1 MILTTCAA
9 CAAPLKHD
17 APSCNRCETRY
28 CDAYCEAD
36 HWRRGHKQMCK
47 KIHRG
52 GNAEQYNADNKYKE
66 AVSVAVEACADD
78 TKGQTCYICTQAL
91 HWKTKE
97 GLVRGCAC
105 RGTAGFAHVS
115 CLAEQVKILVAKCE
129 AQIVEASDFDPVLE
143 NWFRWFR
150 CGLCEQEYHGVVKCA
165 LGWACWK
172 TYLGRPEDDW
182 ARCFAMTELGNGL
195 SAANHHEDALSV
207 REAEL
212 AMHLRLDADADEDY
226 YSDEDDSESLLT
238 VQSNLACSYYHL
250 GRYEESL
257 RLRREVYLKRLKV
270 FRIYGEE
277 DRDLL
282 IEANNLAASL
292 LQRRSFKV
300 AKHLLRKWI
309 PVARRVLGDS
319 NEITLQLR
327 RTYGEALYKNVDATL
342 DDLREAVEAL
352 EDVGRIARRVFGSAH
367 PTTASV
373 ECALE
378 TSRAMLRA
386 LWCPRIAV
394 FEEFCEMGGEDESG

>member
-1 MILTTCAA
+1 M
-9 CAAPLKHD
+9 
-17 APSCNRCETRY
+17 
-28 CDAYCEAD
+28 
-36 HWRRGHKQMCK
+36 
-47 KIHRG
+47 
-52 GNAEQYNADNKYKE
+52 
-66 AVSVAVEACADD
+66 
-78 TKGQTCYICTQAL
+78 
-91 HWKTKE
+91 
-97 GLVRGCAC
+97 RGCAC

-212 AMHLRLDADADEDY
+212 AMHLRLDADA
-226 YSDEDDSESLLT
+226 DEDDSESLLT

>member
-1 MILTTCAA
+1 M
-9 CAAPLKHD
+9 
-17 APSCNRCETRY
+17 
-28 CDAYCEAD
+28 
-36 HWRRGHKQMCK
+36 
-47 KIHRG
+47 
-52 GNAEQYNADNKYKE
+52 
-66 AVSVAVEACADD
+66 
-78 TKGQTCYICTQAL
+78 
-91 HWKTKE
+91 
-97 GLVRGCAC
+97 
-105 RGTAGFAHVS
+105 
-115 CLAEQVKILVAKCE
+115 
-129 AQIVEASDFDPVLE
+129 
-143 NWFRWFR
+143 
-150 CGLCEQEYHGVVKCA
+150 
-165 LGWACWK
+165 
-172 TYLGRPEDDW
+172 
-182 ARCFAMTELGNGL
+182 
-195 SAANHHEDALSV
+195 
-207 REAEL
+207 
-212 AMHLRLDADADEDY
+212 
-226 YSDEDDSESLLT
+226 
-238 VQSNLACSYYHL
+238 
-250 GRYEESL
+250 
-257 RLRREVYLKRLKV
+257 KV

-352 EDVGRIARRVFGSAH
+352 EDVGRIARRVFGGAH

>member
-36 HWRRGHKQMCK
+36 HWRRGHKQICK

-172 TYLGRPEDDW
+172 TYVGRPETDR
-182 ARCFAMTELGNGL
+182 ARQLAMSVLGSGL
-195 SAANHHEDALSV
+195 AAAKRYEEALSV
-207 REAEL
+207 EEAEL
-212 AMHLRLDADADEDY
+212 AMKRRVGAHEQNVLV
-226 YSDEDDSESLLT
+226 
-238 VQSNLACSYYHL
+238 VQSNLANTYAKL
-250 GRYEESL
+250 GQLERALSMRRDVYSGTL
-257 RLRREVYLKRLKV
+257 RH
-270 FRIYGEE
+270 YGEE
-277 DRDLL
+277 HEEAIFEALNYATDLFDL
-282 IEANNLAASL
+282 RRFEEAESL
-292 LQRRSFKV
+292 LRR
-300 AKHLLRKWI
+300 WI
-309 PVARRVLGDS
+309 PVARRVLGES
-319 NEITLQLR
+319 HEITLKMRWSYAQSI
-327 RTYGEALYKNVDATL
+327 YKDDAATL
-342 DDLREAVEAL
+342 DDLREAVNTL
-352 EDVGRIARRVFGSAH
+352 EETARIARRVLGGAH
-367 PTTASV
+367 PTTVGIESH
-373 ECALE
+373 LRP
-378 TSRAMLRA
+378 SRAALRTRDGGDVE
-386 LWCPRIAV
+386 PIR
-394 FEEFCEMGGEDESG
+394 EELAAMTAGYV

>member
-36 HWRRGHKQMCK
+36 HWRRGHKQICK

-212 AMHLRLDADADEDY
+212 AMHLRLDADADED
-226 YSDEDDSESLLT
+226 DSESLLT

-352 EDVGRIARRVFGSAH
+352 EDVGRIARRVFGGAH